1 MNLTVNGTTREL
13 PRDAS
18 IADLLKEL
26 GVPAEGTA
34 VALNGAVVPRK
45 EHGSA
50 RLSDDDVVEVIR
62 AVAGG

>member
-1 MNLTVNGTTREL
+1 MTVTVNGTTRQL
-13 PRDAS
+13 PGPSS

-26 GVPAEGTA
+26 GVATEGTA

-45 EHGSA
+45 EHGTA
-50 RLSDDDVVEVIR
+50 MLAGGDVVEVIR